1 MVFMPAVSTFV
12 ISGLLGGDKTPLI
25 GDLIEQQ
32 FMTNR
37 NWHFGSSLSIIL
49 MVMILISMAIMS
61 RIERNNDRRRGVH
74 HEKNGCQ
81 DLYGS
86 YIYIFLYAPII
97 LLIVF
102 SFNKSK
108 SRDSGADSPLIGI
121 LRSSRTADQGSPF
134 LHHPRGCA
142 GNSNLNHCGTIAAIG
157 IHNFKRFP
165 KAFSL
170 NVNNLPV
177 LNPDIVTGVSLMT
190 LFISTSIPLGFGTML
205 IAHIVFCI
213 PYVILAVL
221 PKLKQ
226 LNRHLAEAAMD
237 LGATPWVAL
246 RKVILPEITPGII
259 SGALLA
265 FTLSIDDFVISFF
278 TAGTEATNLSIL
290 IYSMAKRGV
299 KPSINALSTM
309 LFIVVVTLLLIVNKK
324 SEKGEELYL

>member
-1 MVFMPAVSTFV
+1 MKKTAVR
-12 ISGLLGGDKTPLI
+12 IYMGL
-25 GDLIEQQ
+25 
-32 FMTNR
+32 
-37 NWHFGSSLSIIL
+37 
-49 MVMILISMAIMS
+49 
-61 RIERNNDRRRGVH
+61 
-74 HEKNGCQ
+74 
-81 DLYGS
+81 
-86 YIYIFLYAPII
+86 IYIFLYAPII

-108 SRDSGADSPLIGI
+108 SRGQWGGFTFDWYLEVFKDRQIKEALFYTI
-121 LRSSRTADQGSPF
+121 LVAVLATVISTIV
-134 LHHPRGCA
+134 
-142 GNSNLNHCGTIAAIG
+142 GTIAAIG